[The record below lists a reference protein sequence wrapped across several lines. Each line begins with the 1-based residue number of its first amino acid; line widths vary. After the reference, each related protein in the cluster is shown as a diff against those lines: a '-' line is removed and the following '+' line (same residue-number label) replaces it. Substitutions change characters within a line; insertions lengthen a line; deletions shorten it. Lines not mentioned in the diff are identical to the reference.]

1 MRSLRGPIFRT
12 KMIGRSDYE
21 IIDNVDDYYTTL
33 KAYNQQMDILEWSW
47 ELLNYEENDIFKD
60 LGFGTNLLSLILK
73 DIVDKRFKKK
83 TSETRRK
90 NYRNIVHK
98 ATFVYPTNNELKLKI
113 SEYLTKAWSDLLHF
127 KKISRSS

>member
-1 MRSLRGPIFRT
+1 
-12 KMIGRSDYE
+12 
-21 IIDNVDDYYTTL
+21 
-33 KAYNQQMDILEWSW
+33 MDILEWSW

-90 NYRNIVHK
+90 N
-98 ATFVYPTNNELKLKI
+98 
-113 SEYLTKAWSDLLHF
+113 
-127 KKISRSS
+127 

>member
-1 MRSLRGPIFRT
+1 
-12 KMIGRSDYE
+12 MIGRSDYE

-98 ATFVYPTNNELKLKI
+98 ATFV
-113 SEYLTKAWSDLLHF
+113 
-127 KKISRSS
+127 

>member
-1 MRSLRGPIFRT
+1 MSEKNNYITKKDDLKYEFNSLQKFDGITHSLMRSLRGPIFRT

-21 IIDNVDDYYTTL
+21 IIDNVDDYYTPL

-98 ATFVYPTNNELKLKI
+98 ATFV
-113 SEYLTKAWSDLLHF
+113 
-127 KKISRSS
+127 